1 MKNKITSTWA
11 EDTDLLGPESCEE
24 GLGFLAY
31 VLREDIA
38 EGRDLD
44 TLEIESMRSVAS
56 ELLVLAATWL
66 RQQAAMSLSPLD
78 DKAVEQRAARLF
90 EVVRQV
96 LCPRTPPFQL
106 AHAFQSAADLIR
118 SSRRHG
124 FVSGRA
130 KPN

>member
-1 MKNKITSTWA
+1 MKTKIAPTWA
-11 EDTDLLGPESCEE
+11 QDCDLLGPESCEE

-31 VLREDIA
+31 VIREDIA

-44 TLEIESMRSVAS
+44 TLEIESMRSVAT
-56 ELLVLAATWL
+56 ELLVQAATWL
-66 RQQAAMSLSPLD
+66 RHQASMPLSPMD
-78 DKAVEQRAARLF
+78 DRALEHRAARLF

-124 FVSGRA
+124 LVGGAA